1 VPASGWPRRLGTRFA
16 IPGDQSG
23 IPTAR
28 DFSTEPEFEEKLS
41 WMCGSVRDEFIPLET
56 LDLDAA
62 AFSRATG
69 PLKEE
74 QRPGQ
79 PQ

>member
-1 VPASGWPRRLGTRFA
+1 MIRAECRLA
-16 IPGDQSG
+16 W
-23 IPTAR
+23 
-28 DFSTEPEFEEKLS
+28 DFSTEPEFEERLS
-41 WMCGSVRDEFIPLET
+41 RMRGFVRDEFIPLET
-56 LDLDAA
+56 PDLDAA
-62 AFSRATG
+62 VFSRATG

>member
-1 VPASGWPRRLGTRFA
+1 MAW
-16 IPGDQSG
+16 
-23 IPTAR
+23 
-28 DFSTEPEFEEKLS
+28 DFSTQPEFEEKLS
-41 WMCGSVRDEFIPLET
+41 WMRGFVRDEFIPLES

-62 AFSRATG
+62 AFSRVTG
-69 PLKEE
+69 PPKEE

>member
-1 VPASGWPRRLGTRFA
+1 MAWG
-16 IPGDQSG
+16 
-23 IPTAR
+23 
-28 DFSTEPEFEEKLS
+28 FSTEPEFEEKLS
-41 WMCGSVRDEFIPLET
+41 RMRGFEEKLSRMRGFVRDEFIPLET
-56 LDLDAA
+56 PDLDAA

>member
-1 VPASGWPRRLGTRFA
+1 MPASGWPRWLGTRFV

-23 IPTAR
+23 IRTAR

-41 WMCGSVRDEFIPLET
+41 WMRGFVRDEFIPLET

-62 AFSRATG
+62 AFSRVTG

>member
-1 VPASGWPRRLGTRFA
+1 MAC
-16 IPGDQSG
+16 
-23 IPTAR
+23 
-28 DFSTEPEFEEKLS
+28 DFSTQPEFEEKLS
-41 WMCGSVRDEFIPLET
+41 WMRGFVRDEFIPLET

-62 AFSRATG
+62 AFSRVTG

>member
-1 VPASGWPRRLGTRFA
+1 MAC
-16 IPGDQSG
+16 
-23 IPTAR
+23 
-28 DFSTEPEFEEKLS
+28 DFSTQAEFEEKLS
-41 WMCGSVRDEFIPLET
+41 WMGGFVRDEFILLET

-62 AFSRATG
+62 AFSRVTG